1 MHWRGW
7 PWLARSQSGGL
18 WRTGPGGCTAHRG
31 RLLAEQMSPR
41 ESAPWKPRSDRLE
54 GVPLEGASQKLA
66 SRVVHEL
73 FFFGTARWSAT
84 LVSMPMP
91 DEQIKE
97 QISYL
102 ETRIER
108 QRAIIDGL
116 EAEGYGGEVIRRS
129 RVLLKQ
135 MIADLDQLLLQLREA
150 RQINVVKAEQK
161 IPSSA
166 ASQNSI
172 DR

>member
-1 MHWRGW
+1 MPAHSPVGSG
-7 PWLARSQSGGL
+7 ARAPVDAQH
-18 WRTGPGGCTAHRG
+18 TGAACGAH
-31 RLLAEQMSPR
+31 EPPR
-41 ESAPWKPRSDRLE
+41 ECPWKPRSDRLE
-54 GVPLEGASQKLA
+54 GVPLEGASRKFA
-66 SRVVHEL
+66 RSRRTSC
-73 FFFGTARWSAT
+73 FFGTARWSAT